1 MQQQRTMTR
10 ATLADALVPRTGL
23 LRDVSVIL
31 GFSLFIALCARITIP
46 LPFTPV
52 PITGQ
57 TLGVLLAGGALGAAR
72 GGLTTVTYV
81 GLGVA
86 GLPVFATAGGQATWG
101 YLAGFVAAATV
112 AGLLAER
119 GWDRSFGRSVL
130 AMAMGNAVIYIPGLI
145 WLAGFVGPENVV
157 AKGLLPFVAGDAV
170 KLLIA
175 AGVLPS
181 VWALQRRLEQ

>member
-1 MQQQRTMTR
+1 MQQQTITQ
-10 ATLADALVPRTGL
+10 ATLAEALVPRTGV

-57 TLGVLLAGGALGAAR
+57 TLGVLLAGGALGARR
-72 GGLTTVTYV
+72 GGLSAVCYV

-101 YLAGFVAAATV
+101 YLAGFILAATV
-112 AGLLAER
+112 VGLLAER
-119 GWDRSFGRSVL
+119 GWDRTFGRSVL
-130 AMAMGNAVIYIPGLI
+130 AMAIGNAVIYVPGLI
-145 WLAGFVGPENVV
+145 WLARFVGPESVL
-157 AKGLLPFVAGDAV
+157 ALGLLPFVAGDAI

-181 VWALQRRLEQ
+181 VWALQRRRGQ